1 MNIDV
6 QKMIY
11 LQSWKVQQSPSR
23 TVHPALHYPPP
34 AVFSACIRPACRGST
49 TLSAFQAKRIN
60 ARVLTYCQTRHRG
73 LGGAAERGKDNGR
86 RGVMLHDTHQ
96 VQCRNE
102 LAELHNW
109 RDRDELLS
117 VPAHDI
123 VHTNHTVRQNPTVK
137 LIGGSL
143 VGCDPGDTDA
153 ATWHVTFRVC

>member
-1 MNIDV
+1 
-6 QKMIY
+6 
-11 LQSWKVQQSPSR
+11 
-23 TVHPALHYPPP
+23 
-34 AVFSACIRPACRGST
+34 
-49 TLSAFQAKRIN
+49 
-60 ARVLTYCQTRHRG
+60 
-73 LGGAAERGKDNGR
+73 
-86 RGVMLHDTHQ
+86 MLHDTHQ

-153 ATWHVTFRVC
+153 ATWHVTFRVCRQREQKCGRTDAAWTKVTNHPYLFEFFVRELGRAQHRNQLREDTPGHWCASIQSCVSDMDMDAIFPLFLIAGLHLNNTA